1 MLSSLF
7 PGETLPNGDL
17 PIIAGPCSIES
28 QEQIYETMRRLKE
41 CGIGMVRA
49 GAWKP
54 RTRPGAFEGVGE
66 IGLRWMR
73 EAADELGLKVGTEV
87 CLPEHARI
95 ALMYKCDFVW
105 LGARTTGS
113 PFVVEERA
121 KVLDGSDLTV
131 LVKNPIAPDFQ
142 LWQGAVERLQHH
154 HLTSIGLILR
164 GFTTVASDLLRN
176 DPLWEA
182 VDDFKSHNPELPI
195 LCDPSHISGDRRL
208 LREIVV
214 EALRRD
220 YDGLFIESH
229 YHPETAL
236 TDAAQQ
242 IIPEEISTL
251 LHGESTHGDCALTAY
266 RQQVDKVD
274 SDLIHLLS
282 MRSELTT
289 EIGAW
294 KAIHHLTP
302 LQSARLESMIHH
314 HRRQAELYGISP
326 DLVEDL
332 FRIIHDYSLTDQ
344 IKRLKNENHSDKD

>member
-95 ALMYKCDFVW
+95 ALRYKCDFVW

-113 PFVVEERA
+113 PFVVEEIA
-121 KVLDGSDLTV
+121 KVLDSSDLTV

-142 LWQGAVERLQHH
+142 LWQGAVERLQRHH
-154 HLTSIGLILR
+154 VSRIGLILR
-164 GFTTVASDLLRN
+164 GFTTMAGGLLRN

-208 LREIVV
+208 LREIVE

-220 YDGLFIESH
+220 YVGLFIESH

-236 TDAAQQ
+236 TDATQQ

-251 LHGESTHGDCALTAY
+251 LHGKSTHGDCALTAY
-266 RQQVDKVD
+266 REQVDKVD

-294 KAIHHLTP
+294 KENHHLP
-302 LQSARLESMIHH
+302 ALQSARLESMIHH